1 MRDPLKNGTRSAY
14 NGTMRNIRQSGQ
26 ILLISLLVLTIATT
40 VALSLIGRSTTDVSI
55 SNQTN
60 ESSRAFSAAEAGIED
75 SLKTGLGT
83 AVPQVLTSG
92 SSYTVVK
99 DDIGGVAGAYVF
111 PKKVSRGTTET
122 LWLVEHNT
130 DGSLKEVPFYT
141 ASGIDVC
148 WSQETTTPA
157 MIVSV
162 LYKTAG
168 GEYRVA
174 KGAYDPDGAARIPL
188 PPSSNNFSS
197 PVTSTTDGCGA
208 GTGTKY
214 KQTISLVGFDTVLML
229 RLQPVYSD
237 AIIAVNASA
246 ALPFQGNTL
255 VSTGV
260 SGAGVTRK
268 IVVNQQYRTPPS
280 IFDSV
285 IYSQGSFGH

>member
-1 MRDPLKNGTRSAY
+1 MRKERE
-14 NGTMRNIRQSGQ
+14 RGQ
-26 ILLISLLVLTIATT
+26 VLLISLLVLTIATT
-40 VALSLIGRSTTDVSI
+40 VALSLIGRSTTDVAI

-83 AVPQVLTSG
+83 SAPQVLTSG

-99 DDIGGVAGAYVF
+99 ADIGGVAGAYVF
-111 PKKVSRGTTET
+111 PKKVSSGTIET
-122 LWLVEHNT
+122 LWLVDHNA
-130 DGSLKEVPFYT
+130 DGTLDETSSYT
-141 ASGIDVC
+141 AAGIDVC

-162 LYKTAG
+162 FYKTAG

-174 KGAYDPDGAARIPL
+174 KGAYDPDGRT
-188 PPSSNNFSS
+188 NNFSS
-197 PVTSTTDGCGA
+197 VTSSTGGCGA
-208 GTGTKY
+208 GTGTTY
-214 KQTISLVGFDTVLML
+214 KQTISLVGFDTLLML

-237 AIIAVNASA
+237 AILAVNASA
-246 ALPFQGNTL
+246 SLPFQGNTL

-285 IYSQGSFGH
+285 IYSQGSFGR